1 VHYVQNTDAD
11 RQAMLAAIGK
21 PSVDALFETVPP
33 ECRFSGALDV
43 EPALT
48 EDGLLRELQ
57 ALAGKNVSA
66 ADHPSFLGA
75 GLYRHACPALVDNL
89 VARTE
94 YWTAYTPYQPEA
106 SQGTLTT
113 ILEWQSM
120 MCRLTGMEVSNA
132 SLYDGATATVEAV
145 LMALRLKADAR
156 QPAQTVL
163 VSEGVHPDARGALA
177 TYMRSLGV
185 KLVEIPLEG
194 GATPSGGISAHS
206 GSDVAAVVVQ
216 SPNFHGVI
224 EDTESLCHAARA
236 FEAFAIVNADPVSL
250 AVLEAPGRSGAD
262 MACGE
267 ATSMGNRPWFGGPG
281 VGYLCARMEHV
292 RQMPARIAGETT
304 DAKGRRAVVLTF
316 QTREQHIRRAKATS
330 NICTSQQLMA
340 LRATIW
346 MALFG
351 KQGFHELGIT
361 NLSRAHYAA
370 ERIAALPGYA
380 LTYPKHAFFKEFSV
394 TTPIPAKKLNA
405 QLLRK
410 HGILGGYDLGRLDK
424 ARQNEWLL
432 AVTDMNTKAEIDSLV
447 AALETIR

>member
-1 VHYVQNTDAD
+1 MHYVQNTDAD
-11 RQAMLAAIGK
+11 REAMLAAIGK
-21 PSVDALFETVPP
+21 PSIDALFDTVPE
-33 ECRFSGALDV
+33 ECRFEGALDV

-48 EDGLLRELQ
+48 EDGLLREMK
-57 ALAGKNVSA
+57 ALAAKNVSA
-66 ADHPSFLGA
+66 ANRPSFLGA
-75 GLYRHACPALVDNL
+75 GLYHHACPALVDNL
-89 VARTE
+89 VSRTE

-120 MCRLTGMEVSNA
+120 MCRLTGMDVSNA

-145 LMALRLKADAR
+145 LMALRLKGDKHR
-156 QPAQTVL
+156 QTVL

-177 TYMRSLGV
+177 SYMRSLGV
-185 KLVEIPLEG
+185 KLVGIPLED
-194 GATPSGGISAHS
+194 GATPSAGISAHS

-216 SPNFHGVI
+216 SPNFLGVI

-236 FEAFAIVNADPVSL
+236 FEAYAIVNADPVSL
-250 AVLEAPGRSGAD
+250 SVLEAPGKLGAD
-262 MACGE
+262 MVCGE

-281 VGYLCARMEHV
+281 VGYLCGKMEHV

-346 MALFG
+346 MSLLG
-351 KQGFHELGIT
+351 KEGFHELGIT

-370 ERIAALPGYA
+370 ERIAAIPGYS
-380 LTYPKHAFFKEFSV
+380 LTYPRHAFFKEFSV
-394 TTPIPAKKLNA
+394 TTPIPAAKVNA

-410 HGILGGYDLGRLDK
+410 HGILGGYDLGREDK
-424 ARQNEWLL
+424 TRKHEWLL
-432 AVTDMNTKAEIDSLV
+432 AVTDMNTKDEIDRLV